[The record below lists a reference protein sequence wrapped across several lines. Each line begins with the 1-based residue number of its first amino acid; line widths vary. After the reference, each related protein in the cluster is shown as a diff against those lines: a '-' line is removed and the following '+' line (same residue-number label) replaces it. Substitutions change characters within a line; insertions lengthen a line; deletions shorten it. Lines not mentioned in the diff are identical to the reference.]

1 MSQSDSS
8 FSPEVVDHFLHPR
21 NVGRV
26 ENPAAVVEI
35 ENEIC
40 GDRLELS
47 ASVAGTRIESIKFR
61 SQGCAVAIAA
71 ASKLTE
77 AVSGNKIVDA
87 AALAE
92 TAIDSVQA
100 GSHNEK
106 PHCLDIV
113 RRAWS
118 ELLQKLN
125 AD

>member
-77 AVSGNKIVDA
+77 AVSGNQIADA
-87 AALAE
+87 GRLAE
-92 TAIDSVQA
+92 AAIDSVQA

-125 AD
+125 GD